1 MTFAATEKGGDNVKK
16 KSEAQIFL
24 ERVEKLD
31 VLIENKQ
38 IEQRQWQDLAMRITA
53 NMDGERVQSTGSK
66 SKMADAV
73 ERCLGIADEIA
84 DTIDNLIADKQKVIR
99 VIEQVYSPTH
109 YKILHLRYIQ
119 YMELNDIAEYLDKDY
134 SAITT
139 AHGRA
144 LKQVQAI
151 LNRT

>member
-1 MTFAATEKGGDNVKK
+1 VKK

>member
-1 MTFAATEKGGDNVKK
+1 MKK

-31 VLIENKQ
+31 ALIENKQ
-38 IEQRQWQDLAMRITA
+38 IEQRQWEELAYRITA
-53 NMDGERVQSTGSK
+53 NMEGERVQSTGSK

-73 ERCLGIADEIA
+73 DMCMAISDEIS
-84 DTIDNLIADKQKVIR
+84 DTIDKLIADKQKVIR

-119 YMELNDIAEYLDKDY
+119 YMELNDIAEYLDKEY

>member
-1 MTFAATEKGGDNVKK
+1 MKK

-84 DTIDNLIADKQKVIR
+84 DTIDNLIADKQKVIK
-99 VIEQVYSPTH
+99 VIEQLYSPTH

-119 YMELNDIAEYLDKDY
+119 YMELNDIADYLDKDY

>member
-1 MTFAATEKGGDNVKK
+1 MIIVVMEKGGDNVKK
-16 KSEAQIFL
+16 KSEAQIFC

-31 VLIENKQ
+31 VLIENKW
-38 IEQRQWQDLAMRITA
+38 IEQKQWHDLAHRITA
-53 NMDGERVQSTGSK
+53 TMDGDRVQSTGSL

-73 ERCLGIADEIA
+73 NRCFDIADEIA
-84 DTIDNLIADKQKVIR
+84 ETIDKLIEEKQKVIK
-99 VIEQVYSPTH
+99 VIEELHSTAH

>member
-1 MTFAATEKGGDNVKK
+1 MEKGGDNVKK